1 MSAIV
6 AAVDST
12 VFVAVHATECST
24 YAQCAAVSDSFRAI
38 IYATVEESIE
48 SADDTAFCA
57 AHIGSK
63 CSAVVTAFWL
73 SYRAAIA

>member
-1 MSAIV
+1 MSTIGRAYD
-6 AAVDST
+6 AVIE
-12 VFVAVHATECST
+12 ATFHH
-24 YAQCAAVSDSFRAI
+24 AQCAAVSDSFRAA

-63 CSAVVTAFWL
+63 CSAVATAFWL